1 MPRVETVSDAE
12 ARILDA
18 TRSAVSD
25 AMQVRQSALTG
36 DMRRELEDLYNDVVN
51 TNVDRH
57 DDWFLQQ
64 VETRIQRLLW

>member
-18 TRSAVSD
+18 AREAVKQ
-25 AMQVRQSALTG
+25 AMLVRQAALSG
-36 DMRRELEDLYNDVVN
+36 DLQRELEDLYNDVVN
-51 TNVDRH
+51 TNVDRR

-64 VETRIQRLLW
+64 VETRLQRLLW